1 MKLPFKIPV
10 SLRRRLKSLPFKVP
24 KSVLWEY
31 AYLSGF
37 TSVPPPGFVLQ
48 KATESEILQG
58 KVVMG
63 REYPIRSAASGMQTG
78 SPIGS

>member
-1 MKLPFKIPV
+1 MKLPFKIPASV
-10 SLRRRLKSLPFKVP
+10 RRRLKSLPIKVP

-63 REYPIRSAASGMQTG
+63 REYPIESAASGMQTG